1 MSSATEEAKADAVQT
16 TRPTEYPIHP
26 FCNLLP
32 RPNPEDR
39 AGLKENIRQVGVN
52 EPVVLVKVGRHH
64 AVLDGQTRQELV
76 LELWD
81 EGVTKTETGDALT
94 IPLHHM
100 PDTMTPEEMLA
111 FVESKNLRR
120 NLSGAQKACRAL
132 EFHAERVRMAK
143 AKNKPIKIDGDFAEY
158 LSKTYGVNRR
168 YFVFVNQ
175 LHKENRKLFDAVY
188 SGAMKLEKAHKAH
201 QMELGKKTAKPAQT
215 AKDEYRDA
223 GNKIV
228 PKSLNPVFADVDLFD
243 TISEEIRKLARKIK
257 TLADS
262 PGGAFLEPG
271 PLNGALTNVATSVT
285 KAKPHIV
292 CRYCAG
298 KKCDK
303 CRKTGFTTALM
314 DAAMR
319 QRARGKAP
327 AGAPDPAATAGGSGK
342 AAATATEET
351 K

>member
-1 MSSATEEAKADAVQT
+1 MSSATEETKADAAQA
-16 TRPTEYPIHP
+16 TRPSEYPIHP

-32 RPNPEDR
+32 RPNEEDR
-39 AGLKENIRQVGVN
+39 AGLKENIRKVGVN
-52 EPVVLVKVGRHH
+52 EPVVLVKVGRHY

-81 EGVTKTETGDALT
+81 EGVLKTESGDAMT
-94 IPLHHM
+94 IPVHHM
-100 PDTMTPEEMLA
+100 PDTMTPEEMLD

-132 EFHAERVRMAK
+132 EFHAEKVRLAK
-143 AKNKPIKIDGDFAEY
+143 AKGKPIKIEGDFAMY
-158 LSKTYGVNRR
+158 LAKTYGINRR
-168 YFVFVNQ
+168 YLVFVNQ
-175 LHKENRKLFDAVY
+175 LYKENRKLFDAVY
-188 SGAMKLEKAHKAH
+188 SGAMKLEKAHRAH
-201 QMELGKKTAKPAQT
+201 QTELGKKTAKPAQT
-215 AKDEYRDA
+215 AKDEYKDA
-223 GNKIV
+223 ANKVV
-228 PKSLNPVFADVDLFD
+228 PKTLNPVFADVDLFD
-243 TISEEIRKLARKIK
+243 TISEEIRKLSKKIK
-257 TLADS
+257 TLSDS
-262 PGGAFLEPG
+262 PAGAFLEPG
-271 PLNGALTNVATSVT
+271 PLGSALTNVATSVT

-292 CRYCAG
+292 CRNCAG

-327 AGAPDPAATAGGSGK
+327 PEPAAAAP
-342 AAATATEET
+342 AAATGGAAKGEPT